1 MAFTFGLIGEKLG
14 HSFSQQIH
22 RQLGDYSY
30 ELHPL
35 PPQELGD
42 FLRHGAFRGLNVTI
56 PYKQAVI
63 PYCAQLTEGA
73 RLIGSVNTIL
83 RLPDGTLRGDNTD
96 LYGLE
101 YLARRTGINM
111 AGKKV
116 VILGTGGTSLTA
128 QAAAKRAGAREILV
142 VSRRGPEAYEGL
154 AARHGDAQILIN
166 TTPVGMFPHCGEM
179 AADPRQFPA
188 LEGALDV
195 IYNPLRTAFVQAAQ
209 EASLPP
215 DAPALPSGGGLPML
229 VAQAKAAAEQF
240 TGQPIPDSR
249 IEEIYGAMLRDLQ
262 NIVLV
267 GMPGSGKSSI
277 GALLAQRM
285 GRPFIDLDALVVE
298 RAGRP
303 IPQIFAEEG
312 EEAFRRYEAEAI
324 RQAGAR
330 NGCVIATG
338 GGTVLREE
346 NRVFIRQNSFVV
358 WLHRD
363 LEKLPTDGRP
373 LSAGGL
379 EALRGLLRQ
388 RALHYGRTAQ
398 LDVCN
403 DGTPEQTV
411 DTILEAY
418 NENSRD

>member
-1 MAFTFGLIGEKLG
+1 MAFTYGLIGEKLG

-35 PPQELGD
+35 PPHELGA
-42 FLRHGAFRGLNVTI
+42 FLQAGRFQGLNVTI

-63 PYCAQLTEGA
+63 PYCAQLTESA

-101 YLARRTGINM
+101 YLARRTGVAM
-111 AGKKV
+111 QGKKV

-128 QAAAKRAGAREILV
+128 QAAARRAGARQIVV
-142 VSRRGPEAYEGL
+142 VSRSGPETYQGL
-154 AARHGDAQILIN
+154 AERHGDAQVLIN
-166 TTPVGMFPHCGEM
+166 TTPVGMFPQCGAL
-179 AADPRQFPA
+179 AADPRAFPA

-195 IYNPLRTAFVQAAQ
+195 IYNPLRSAFVQAAR
-209 EASLPP
+209 EASLPAG
-215 DAPALPSGGGLPML
+215 APAVACGGGLPML

-240 TGQPIPDSR
+240 TGSPIADSR
-249 IEEIYGAMLRDLQ
+249 IEAIYADMMRSMQ

-267 GMPGSGKSSI
+267 GMPGSGKSSV

-285 GRPFIDLDALVVE
+285 GRPFIDLDDLVVQQ
-298 RAGRP
+298 AGKP
-303 IPQIFAEEG
+303 IPQIFAQEG
-312 EEAFRRYEAEAI
+312 EESFRRYESEAI
-324 RQAGAR
+324 RQAGAH

-346 NRVFIRQNSFVV
+346 NRVAIRQNSFVV

-379 EALRGLLRQ
+379 EALRALLRQ

-398 LDVCN
+398 LDVRN
-403 DGTPEQTV
+403 DETPEQTAQM
-411 DTILEAY
+411 IWEAY
-418 NENSRD
+418 NEAACD